1 MIITN
6 YMHKEFFIHINIVPA
21 VYLSAIII
29 CIIGNYPWGFLNLL
43 KWVQKMSTLKNKVAV
58 VTGAARGIGASIA
71 KHFAAEGAKVVVNY
85 ASSKEAADRV
95 VKEITGNGGTAIAV
109 QADVSKEEDVK
120 RLFEE
125 TKKAFGWLDILVNN
139 AVFQQYLPI
148 EQATTA
154 AFHQHFDV
162 NVLGPVLTI
171 QAALKLFSDKG
182 GSVIN
187 ISSGASKMPMAG
199 VSLYSATKAALDAI
213 TISLS
218 KELGARNIRVNS
230 ILPGATETEGA
241 SSAGVTTGSEAEKMF
256 VAHTPLGRRGQP
268 EDIAKAAVFLASDDA
283 AWITG
288 ENISVSGGM
297 YGF

>member
-1 MIITN
+1 
-6 YMHKEFFIHINIVPA
+6 
-21 VYLSAIII
+21 
-29 CIIGNYPWGFLNLL
+29 
-43 KWVQKMSTLKNKVAV
+43 MSKLKNKVAV
-58 VTGAARGIGASIA
+58 VTGASKGIGASIA
-71 KHFAAEGAKVVVNY
+71 KYFAAEGAKVVVNY
-85 ASSKEAADRV
+85 ASSKEDADRV
-95 VKEITGNGGTAIAV
+95 VREITGNGGMAISV
-109 QADVSKEEDVK
+109 QADVSKEVDVT

-125 TKKAFGWLDILVNN
+125 TKKAFGTLDVLVNN

-148 EQATTA
+148 EQASVV

-162 NVLGPVLTI
+162 NVLGPILTT
-171 QAALKLFSDKG
+171 QAALKLFGDKG
-182 GSVIN
+182 GSIIN

-199 VSLYSATKAALDAI
+199 VSLYSATKAAVDAI

-218 KELGARNIRVNS
+218 KELGAKNIRVNS

-256 VAHTPLGRRGQP
+256 IAHTPLGRRGQP
-268 EDIAKAAVFLASDDA
+268 EDIAKAVVFLASDDA

-288 ENISVSGGM
+288 EAISVSGGM

>member
-1 MIITN
+1 MG
-6 YMHKEFFIHINIVPA
+6 KLE
-21 VYLSAIII
+21 
-29 CIIGNYPWGFLNLL
+29 
-43 KWVQKMSTLKNKVAV
+43 NKVAII
-58 VTGAARGIGASIA
+58 TGASKGIGASIA

-85 ASSKEAADRV
+85 ASSKEAADKV
-95 VKEITGNGGTAIAV
+95 VKQITDNGGTAISV
-109 QADVSKEEDVK
+109 QADVANEADVA

-125 TKKAFGWLDILVNN
+125 TKKAFGTLDILVNN

-148 EQATTA
+148 EQATVA

-162 NVLGPVLTI
+162 NVLGPILTI

-182 GSVIN
+182 GSIIN

-218 KELGARNIRVNS
+218 KELGAKNIRINS

-241 SSAGVTTGSEAEKMF
+241 RSAGVTTGSEAETMF
-256 VAHTPLGRRGQP
+256 VANTPLGRRGQP

-288 ENISVSGGM
+288 EQISVSGGM